1 MNWRKLTIKAYN
13 DGHIQLELSD
23 ECTGATQ
30 DFKVPIQRYI
40 KYFNDPNSASYMTT
54 FEGDRCVHECFK
66 TCNAYISFHRPT
78 TLVAIT
84 QKPYDF
90 AQTILVSDTDENRN
104 EPTPEPLPII
114 HLVYNDDILE
124 SGSYH
129 KRYAKVMNNSIWNY
143 YIVIK
148 PTHTKTER
156 IESEDG
162 YKDLS
167 YDIANLQWAIE
178 QIINNS
184 FYMTQDKETANLYN
198 LAICREYADL
208 HARMLQQSYLSTLD
222 GHGKAVAPFLF
233 HQEQK
238 MLEEIMDEPYIKSKG
253 NKENKAVVE
262 KKEEDNGQT
271 SSNTP
276 IPWKG
281 TEISK
286 YKWRILLLDDHVLAK
301 MTLYD
306 ANEKETTSCPDKLRI
321 ISNTLRRIFSGI
333 KIGYVDYNSEGKAN
347 IICDE
352 QTRKEVDNN
361 EYDIVFYCVSN
372 ITNAKTALRNHK
384 FEIVL
389 LDYLLEKDKN
399 SNTRE
404 YSYTLLKYIDNK
416 YKKTEEDEKE
426 DEKEKEK
433 EKEEE
438 KEKYKFGPHKRM
450 YFMFISSFATA
461 VNERL
466 LAEGL
471 HNSEKYWHI
480 AEGACPTNTPYLFL
494 HRLLHLMHKRVKD
507 MGIDKFMGI
516 NTKDE
521 FKDSHILKYI
531 INKIY
536 DPKDKDNTISNVRS
550 AANEYFDDVLSLLY
564 HYKRMLEDYHKP
576 EKPENVFLS
585 SESTLATDFVDNH
598 PKLGGFLEHL
608 TQLVYLTAFGTVRQ
622 WPEMW
627 EEYQFIRSITGER
640 IESIEDHIYKLKTN
654 S

>member
-1 MNWRKLTIKAYN
+1 MSMGEQTKSPNTLTITVNNGVISLEIGECEGDTLRFNGAITDYITKFNTKKESNEHEGYTCKAY
-13 DGHIQLELSD
+13 I
-23 ECTGATQ
+23 
-30 DFKVPIQRYI
+30 
-40 KYFNDPNSASYMTT
+40 
-54 FEGDRCVHECFK
+54 CFHK
-66 TCNAYISFHRPT
+66 PT
-78 TLVAIT
+78 TLHSLRVKSYLFS
-84 QKPYDF
+84 QDLLF
-90 AQTILVSDTDENRN
+90 
-104 EPTPEPLPII
+104 EPEDDQRPVTHDKCPII
-114 HLVYNDDILE
+114 HLTTYKNDSEKGSDLE
-124 SGSYH
+124 KDEFYL
-129 KRYAKVMNNSIWNY
+129 RYARIMDSSIWNY
-143 YIVIK
+143 YV
-148 PTHTKTER
+148 R
-156 IESEDG
+156 IPYTDVPENETRDASSVFYDFDQLKRAVENIIQHSKDG
-162 YKDLS
+162 
-167 YDIANLQWAIE
+167 
-178 QIINNS
+178 
-184 FYMTQDKETANLYN
+184 LYN
-198 LAICREYADL
+198 LAISHEYADL
-208 HARMLQQSYLSTLD
+208 HARLLEQSYLLTLD

-238 MLEEIMDEPYIKSKG
+238 MLEKIMAEPYIKPKG
-253 NKENKAVVE
+253 NKENRAVVE
-262 KKEEDNGQT
+262 KKETDNRQT
-271 SSNTP
+271 TQQAARNTR

-286 YKWRILLLDDHVLAK
+286 YKWRILLLDDHALEP
-301 MTLYD
+301 MTPYK
-306 ANEKETTSCPDKLRI
+306 ANETDTTSRPDKLRI

-333 KIGYVDYNSEGKAN
+333 KIGYVDYNSEGTAN

-372 ITNAKTALRNHK
+372 VKNAETALRKHK

-404 YSYTLLKYIDNK
+404 YSYTLLNYINDS
-416 YKKTEEDEKE
+416 KKA
-426 DEKEKEK
+426 
-433 EKEEE
+433 EE
-438 KEKYKFGPHKRM
+438 KYENNISLYKFGPHKRI

-471 HNSEKYWHI
+471 HKSEKYWHI

-516 NTKDE
+516 NAKDE
-521 FKDSHILKYI
+521 FKDSHIQKYI

-585 SESTLATDFVDNH
+585 SESTLATDFVDKNNR
-598 PKLGGFLEHL
+598 LGGFLEHL

>member
-1 MNWRKLTIKAYN
+1 MNWGKLTIKAYN

-40 KYFNDPNSASYMTT
+40 KYFNDQNSAPYMSTY
-54 FEGDRCVHECFK
+54 EGDRCVHECFK

-104 EPTPEPLPII
+104 EPKPEPLPII

-167 YDIANLQWAIE
+167 YDLANLQWAIE

-238 MLEEIMDEPYIKSKG
+238 MLTEIKKEPYIKAKG
-253 NKENKAVVE
+253 NNENKE
-262 KKEEDNGQT
+262 KKEAGNEQETQPVANDPKISWT
-271 SSNTP
+271 
-276 IPWKG
+276 K
-281 TEISK
+281 TEIGK
-286 YKWRILLLDDHVLAK
+286 YKWRILLLDDHVLTP
-301 MTLYD
+301 MSLYD
-306 ANEKETTSCPDKLRI
+306 KKEKNTTCSPDKLRI
-321 ISNTLRRIFSGI
+321 ISNTLRRIFTEI
-333 KIGYVDYNSEGKAN
+333 KIGYVDYNDEGTAN
-347 IICDE
+347 TICDE
-352 QTRKEVDNN
+352 ETRKKNDGN

-389 LDYLLEKDKN
+389 LDYLLGKDKD
-399 SNTRE
+399 STTRE
-404 YSYTLLKYIDNK
+404 YSYTLLKKIDK
-416 YKKTEEDEKE
+416 YKKTEE
-426 DEKEKEK
+426 KEKETD
-433 EKEEE
+433 
-438 KEKYKFGPHKRM
+438 KYKFGPHRRM

-471 HNSEKYWHI
+471 HKSEKYWHI
-480 AEGACPTNTPYLFL
+480 ADGACPTNTPYLFL
-494 HRLLHLMHKRVKD
+494 HRLFHLMDKRVKD
-507 MGIDKFMGI
+507 MGIDKFKGI

-521 FKDSHILKYI
+521 FKDSYIHKDI

-536 DPKDKDNTISNVRS
+536 GKKSKDSEDKVINTISSVRS
-550 AANEYFDDVLSLLY
+550 AANEHFDDVLSLLY
-564 HYKRMLEDYHKP
+564 HYKRMLEDYQKP
-576 EKPENVFLS
+576 EKTEDIFLS
-585 SESTLATDFVDNH
+585 SESTLTTDFVDNH

-627 EEYQFIRSITGER
+627 EEYQFIRSITGGR
-640 IESIEDHIYKLKTN
+640 IESIEEHIYNLKTN

>member
-1 MNWRKLTIKAYN
+1 MYREKLIIAIDNNGQIKLSLPDTAGDTGWAKVIKNYLDWYNRKP
-13 DGHIQLELSD
+13 
-23 ECTGATQ
+23 
-30 DFKVPIQRYI
+30 F
-40 KYFNDPNSASYMTT
+40 MTSNNLA
-54 FEGDRCVHECFK
+54 FGCKRCDRLCPCEYY
-66 TCNAYISFHRPT
+66 AYICFHLPSKLAET
-78 TLVAIT
+78 T
-84 QKPYDF
+84 KEMYSF
-90 AQTILVSDTDENRN
+90 AQETLMEKRA
-104 EPTPEPLPII
+104 EYPII
-114 HLVYNDDILE
+114 HLVTYENVLIDE
-124 SGSYH
+124 NFH
-129 KRYAKVMNNSIWNY
+129 KRYARIMDSSIWNY
-143 YIVIK
+143 YVYVGF
-148 PTHTKTER
+148 TESSST
-156 IESEDG
+156 IN
-162 YKDLS
+162 
-167 YDIANLQWAIE
+167 YDDSLTQLDFAVQNIL
-178 QIINNS
+178 NNTI
-184 FYMTQDKETANLYN
+184 YRLPYNQVGNLYK
-198 LAICREYADL
+198 LAISHEYADL

-238 MLEEIMDEPYIKSKG
+238 MHKEIMAEPYIKSKG
-253 NKENKAVVE
+253 NKEDKAVGE

-286 YKWRILLLDDHVLAK
+286 YKWRILLLDDHVLEK
-301 MTLYD
+301 MTPYK
-306 ANEKETTSCPDKLRI
+306 ANETDTTSRPDKLRI
-321 ISNTLRRIFSGI
+321 ISNTLRRIFSEI
-333 KIGYVDYNSEGKAN
+333 KIGYVDYKPTEKA
-347 IICDE
+347 ITIRDE
-352 QTRKEVDNN
+352 QTRKEVYNN

-372 ITNAKTALRNHK
+372 ITNAETALRNHK

-389 LDYLLEKDKN
+389 LDYLLGKDKDN
-399 SNTRE
+399 TTRE
-404 YSYTLLKYIDNK
+404 YSYTLLKNIDNK
-416 YKKTEEDEKE
+416 YKKTEENEKE
-426 DEKEKEK
+426 NEKEKEK
-433 EKEEE
+433 EKEKKTET
-438 KEKYKFGPHKRM
+438 EKYKFGPHKRI

-471 HNSEKYWHI
+471 HKSEKYWHI

-521 FKDSHILKYI
+521 FKDSHIQKYI

-536 DPKDKDNTISNVRS
+536 DPKDKDNTISSVRS

-585 SESTLATDFVDNH
+585 SESTLATDFVDKNNR
-598 PKLGGFLEHL
+598 LGGFLEHL

>member
-1 MNWRKLTIKAYN
+1 MENLSIKVDKNGKITLSLIDGSTKDAKLIAKYLNVYNEKAHKVSNNIALYSTRCN
-13 DGHIQLELSD
+13 QMCPHEYCTNAYLQLYQRSD
-23 ECTGATQ
+23 
-30 DFKVPIQRYI
+30 
-40 KYFNDPNSASYMTT
+40 
-54 FEGDRCVHECFK
+54 FEGERVE
-66 TCNAYISFHRPT
+66 
-78 TLVAIT
+78 
-84 QKPYDF
+84 PYEF
-90 AQTILVSDTDENRN
+90 NQNIIIQNN
-104 EPTPEPLPII
+104 NYPII
-114 HLVYNDDILE
+114 HLVRHDIIND
-124 SGSYH
+124 SNTTM
-129 KRYAKVMNNSIWNY
+129 RYACIMDSSIWNY
-143 YIVIK
+143 YVCVK
-148 PTHTKTER
+148 R
-156 IESEDG
+156 
-162 YKDLS
+162 
-167 YDIANLQWAIE
+167 
-178 QIINNS
+178 
-184 FYMTQDKETANLYN
+184 KETSGETINYDFTQLNFAVLNILNNTFYQLHGNKVGNLYK
-198 LAICREYADL
+198 LAISHEYVDL
-208 HARMLQQSYLSTLD
+208 HARMLQQSYLSTPA

-238 MLEEIMDEPYIKSKG
+238 MLEEIMDEPYIKPKG
-253 NKENKAVVE
+253 NKENKAGEE

-352 QTRKEVDNN
+352 QTRREVDNN

-372 ITNAKTALRNHK
+372 VKNAETALRKHK

-404 YSYTLLKYIDNK
+404 YSYTLLNYINDS
-416 YKKTEEDEKE
+416 KKA
-426 DEKEKEK
+426 
-433 EKEEE
+433 EE
-438 KEKYKFGPHKRM
+438 KYENNISLYKFGPHKRI

-471 HNSEKYWHI
+471 HKSEKYWHI

-521 FKDSHILKYI
+521 FKDSHIQKYI

-536 DPKDKDNTISNVRS
+536 DPKDQDNTISNVRS

>member
-1 MNWRKLTIKAYN
+1 MYREKLIIAIDNNGQIKLSLPDTAGDTGWAKVIKNYLDWYNRKP
-13 DGHIQLELSD
+13 
-23 ECTGATQ
+23 
-30 DFKVPIQRYI
+30 F
-40 KYFNDPNSASYMTT
+40 MTSNNLA
-54 FEGDRCVHECFK
+54 FGCKRCDRLCPCEYY
-66 TCNAYISFHRPT
+66 AYICFHLPSKLAET
-78 TLVAIT
+78 T
-84 QKPYDF
+84 KEMYRF
-90 AQTILVSDTDENRN
+90 AQETLMEKSAEY
-104 EPTPEPLPII
+104 PII
-114 HLVYNDDILE
+114 HLVTYENVLIDE
-124 SGSYH
+124 NFH
-129 KRYAKVMNNSIWNY
+129 KRYARIMDSSIWNY
-143 YIVIK
+143 YVYVGF
-148 PTHTKTER
+148 TESSST
-156 IESEDG
+156 IN
-162 YKDLS
+162 
-167 YDIANLQWAIE
+167 YDDSLTQLDFAVQNIL
-178 QIINNS
+178 NNTI
-184 FYMTQDKETANLYN
+184 YRLPYNQVGNLYK
-198 LAICREYADL
+198 LAISHEYADL

-238 MLEEIMDEPYIKSKG
+238 MHKEIMAEPYIKSKG
-253 NKENKAVVE
+253 NKEDKAVGE

-286 YKWRILLLDDHVLAK
+286 YKWRILLLDDHVLEK
-301 MTLYD
+301 MTPYK
-306 ANEKETTSCPDKLRI
+306 ANETDTTSRPDKLRI
-321 ISNTLRRIFSGI
+321 ISNTLRRIFSEI
-333 KIGYVDYNSEGKAN
+333 KIGYVDYKPTEKA
-347 IICDE
+347 ITIRDE
-352 QTRKEVDNN
+352 QTRKEVYNN

-372 ITNAKTALRNHK
+372 ITNAETALRNHK

-389 LDYLLEKDKN
+389 LDYLLGKDKDN
-399 SNTRE
+399 TTRE
-404 YSYTLLKYIDNK
+404 YSYTLLKNIDNK
-416 YKKTEEDEKE
+416 YKKTEENEKE
-426 DEKEKEK
+426 NEKEKEK
-433 EKEEE
+433 KTET
-438 KEKYKFGPHKRM
+438 EKYKFGPHKRI

-471 HNSEKYWHI
+471 HKSEKYWHI

-507 MGIDKFMGI
+507 MGIDKFVGI
-516 NTKDE
+516 NAKDE
-521 FKDSHILKYI
+521 FKDSHIQKYI

-536 DPKDKDNTISNVRS
+536 DPKDKNNTISNVRS

>member
-1 MNWRKLTIKAYN
+1 MYREKLIIAIDNNGQIKLSLPDTAGDTGWAKVIKNYLDWYNRKP
-13 DGHIQLELSD
+13 
-23 ECTGATQ
+23 
-30 DFKVPIQRYI
+30 F
-40 KYFNDPNSASYMTT
+40 MTSNNLA
-54 FEGDRCVHECFK
+54 FGCKRCNRLCPCEYY
-66 TCNAYISFHRPT
+66 AYICFHRPSELAET
-78 TLVAIT
+78 KTDI
-84 QKPYDF
+84 YNF
-90 AQTILVSDTDENRN
+90 AQKTLLWKNAEY
-104 EPTPEPLPII
+104 PII
-114 HLVYNDDILE
+114 HLVTYEDVLKNT
-124 SGSYH
+124 SFH
-129 KRYAKVMNNSIWNY
+129 KRYARIMDSSIWNY
-143 YIVIK
+143 YVYVGF
-148 PTHTKTER
+148 TESSST
-156 IESEDG
+156 IN
-162 YKDLS
+162 
-167 YDIANLQWAIE
+167 YDDSLTQLDFAVQNIL
-178 QIINNS
+178 NNTI
-184 FYMTQDKETANLYN
+184 YQLPYNQTGNLYK
-198 LAICREYADL
+198 LAISHEYADL
-208 HARMLQQSYLSTLD
+208 HARILQQSYLPSTQEV
-222 GHGKAVAPFLF
+222 HGKAVAPFLF

-253 NKENKAVVE
+253 NKENKAVEE
-262 KKEEDNGQT
+262 KNEEDNGQT
-271 SSNTP
+271 ISNTP
-276 IPWKG
+276 IPWKS

-286 YKWRILLLDDHVLAK
+286 YKWRILLLDDHVLEK

-306 ANEKETTSCPDKLRI
+306 ANEKETTSRPDKLRI
-321 ISNTLRRIFSGI
+321 ISNTLRRIFSRI
-333 KIGYVDYNSEGKAN
+333 KIGYVDYKPTEKA
-347 IICDE
+347 ITIRDE
-352 QTRKEVDNN
+352 QTRKEVYNN

-372 ITNAKTALRNHK
+372 ITNAETALRKHK
-384 FEIVL
+384 FEILL
-389 LDYLLEKDKN
+389 LDYLLGKQESD
-399 SNTRE
+399 SNKRE
-404 YSYTLLKYIDNK
+404 YSYTLLKYINDS
-416 YKKTEEDEKE
+416 KKTEDKGG
-426 DEKEKEK
+426 DNISV
-433 EKEEE
+433 
-438 KEKYKFGPHKRM
+438 YKFGPHKRM

-471 HNSEKYWHI
+471 HKSEKYWHI

-516 NTKDE
+516 NTKNE
-521 FKDSHILKYI
+521 FKDSHIQKYI

-585 SESTLATDFVDNH
+585 SESTLATDFVDKNNR
-598 PKLGGFLEHL
+598 LGGFLEHL

>member
-1 MNWRKLTIKAYN
+1 MYREKLIIAIDNNGQIKLSLPDTAGDTGWAKVIKNYLDWYNRKP
-13 DGHIQLELSD
+13 
-23 ECTGATQ
+23 
-30 DFKVPIQRYI
+30 F
-40 KYFNDPNSASYMTT
+40 MTSNNLA
-54 FEGDRCVHECFK
+54 FGCKRCDRLCPCEYY
-66 TCNAYISFHRPT
+66 AYICFHLPSKLAET
-78 TLVAIT
+78 T
-84 QKPYDF
+84 KEMYRF
-90 AQTILVSDTDENRN
+90 AQETLMEKSAEY
-104 EPTPEPLPII
+104 PII
-114 HLVYNDDILE
+114 HLVTYENVLIDE
-124 SGSYH
+124 NFH
-129 KRYAKVMNNSIWNY
+129 KRYARIMDSSIWNY
-143 YIVIK
+143 YVYVGF
-148 PTHTKTER
+148 TESSST
-156 IESEDG
+156 IN
-162 YKDLS
+162 
-167 YDIANLQWAIE
+167 YDDSLTQLDFAVQNIL
-178 QIINNS
+178 NNTI
-184 FYMTQDKETANLYN
+184 YRLPYNQVGNLYK
-198 LAICREYADL
+198 LAISHEYADL

-238 MLEEIMDEPYIKSKG
+238 MHKEIMAEPYIKSKG
-253 NKENKAVVE
+253 NKEDKAVGE

-286 YKWRILLLDDHVLAK
+286 YKWRILLLDDHVLEK
-301 MTLYD
+301 MTPYK
-306 ANEKETTSCPDKLRI
+306 ANETDTTSRPDKLRI
-321 ISNTLRRIFSGI
+321 ISNTLRRIFSEI
-333 KIGYVDYNSEGKAN
+333 KIGYVDYKPTEKA
-347 IICDE
+347 ITIRDE
-352 QTRKEVDNN
+352 QTRKEVYNN

-372 ITNAKTALRNHK
+372 ITNAETALRNHK

-389 LDYLLEKDKN
+389 LDYLLGKDKDN
-399 SNTRE
+399 TTRE
-404 YSYTLLKYIDNK
+404 YSYTLLKNIDNK
-416 YKKTEEDEKE
+416 YKKTEENEKE
-426 DEKEKEK
+426 NEKKTET
-433 EKEEE
+433 
-438 KEKYKFGPHKRM
+438 EKYKFGPHKRI

-471 HNSEKYWHI
+471 HKSEKYWHI

-521 FKDSHILKYI
+521 FKDSHIQKYI

-536 DPKDKDNTISNVRS
+536 DPKDKNNTISNVRS

-564 HYKRMLEDYHKP
+564 HYKRMLEDYQKP
-576 EKPENVFLS
+576 EKTEDIFLS

>member
-1 MNWRKLTIKAYN
+1 MYREKLIIAIDNNGQIKLSLPDIAGDTGWAKVIKNYLDWYN
-13 DGHIQLELSD
+13 RNP
-23 ECTGATQ
+23 
-30 DFKVPIQRYI
+30 F
-40 KYFNDPNSASYMTT
+40 MTSNNLA
-54 FEGDRCVHECFK
+54 FGCKRCDRLCPCEYY
-66 TCNAYISFHRPT
+66 AYICFHRPSELAET
-78 TLVAIT
+78 KTDI
-84 QKPYDF
+84 YNF
-90 AQTILVSDTDENRN
+90 AQKTLLWKNAEY
-104 EPTPEPLPII
+104 PII
-114 HLVYNDDILE
+114 HLVTYEDVLKNT
-124 SGSYH
+124 SFH
-129 KRYAKVMNNSIWNY
+129 KRYARIMDSSIWNY
-143 YIVIK
+143 YVYVGF
-148 PTHTKTER
+148 TESSST
-156 IESEDG
+156 IN
-162 YKDLS
+162 
-167 YDIANLQWAIE
+167 YDDSLTQLDFAVQNIL
-178 QIINNS
+178 NNTI
-184 FYMTQDKETANLYN
+184 YQLPYNQTGNLYK
-198 LAICREYADL
+198 LAISHEYADL
-208 HARMLQQSYLSTLD
+208 HARILQQSYLPSTQEV
-222 GHGKAVAPFLF
+222 HGKAVAPFLF

-238 MLEEIMDEPYIKSKG
+238 MVEKIMAEPYIKSKG
-253 NKENKAVVE
+253 NKEDKAVGE

-281 TEISK
+281 SEISK
-286 YKWRILLLDDHVLAK
+286 YKWRILLLDDHVLEK
-301 MTLYD
+301 MTPYK
-306 ANEKETTSCPDKLRI
+306 ANETDTTSRPDKLRI
-321 ISNTLRRIFSGI
+321 ISNTLRRIFSEI
-333 KIGYVDYNSEGKAN
+333 KIGYVDYKPTEKA
-347 IICDE
+347 ITIRDE
-352 QTRKEVDNN
+352 QTRKEVYNN

-372 ITNAKTALRNHK
+372 ITNAETALRNHK

-389 LDYLLEKDKN
+389 LDYLLGKDKD

-404 YSYTLLKYIDNK
+404 YSYSLLNYINDS
-416 YKKTEEDEKE
+416 KKA
-426 DEKEKEK
+426 
-433 EKEEE
+433 EE
-438 KEKYKFGPHKRM
+438 KYENNISLYKFGPHKRI

-471 HNSEKYWHI
+471 HKSEKYWHI

-521 FKDSHILKYI
+521 FKDSHIQKYI

-536 DPKDKDNTISNVRS
+536 DPKDKNNTISNVRS

>member
-1 MNWRKLTIKAYN
+1 MYREKLIIAIDNNGQIKLSLPDTAGDTGWAKVIKNYLDWYNRKP
-13 DGHIQLELSD
+13 
-23 ECTGATQ
+23 
-30 DFKVPIQRYI
+30 F
-40 KYFNDPNSASYMTT
+40 MTSNNLA
-54 FEGDRCVHECFK
+54 FGCKRCDRLCPCEYY
-66 TCNAYISFHRPT
+66 AYICFHLPSKLAET
-78 TLVAIT
+78 T
-84 QKPYDF
+84 KEMYSF
-90 AQTILVSDTDENRN
+90 AQETLMEKSAEY
-104 EPTPEPLPII
+104 PII
-114 HLVYNDDILE
+114 HLVTYENVLIDE
-124 SGSYH
+124 NFH
-129 KRYAKVMNNSIWNY
+129 KRYARIMDSSIWNY
-143 YIVIK
+143 YVYVGF
-148 PTHTKTER
+148 TESSST
-156 IESEDG
+156 IN
-162 YKDLS
+162 
-167 YDIANLQWAIE
+167 YDDSLTQLDFAVQNIL
-178 QIINNS
+178 NNTI
-184 FYMTQDKETANLYN
+184 YRLPYNQVGNLYK
-198 LAICREYADL
+198 LAISHEYADL

-238 MLEEIMDEPYIKSKG
+238 MHKEIMAEPYIKSKG
-253 NKENKAVVE
+253 NKEDKAVGE

-271 SSNTP
+271 SSNTL

-286 YKWRILLLDDHVLAK
+286 YKWRILLLDDHVLEK
-301 MTLYD
+301 MTPYK
-306 ANEKETTSCPDKLRI
+306 ANETDTTSRPDKLRI

-333 KIGYVDYNSEGKAN
+333 KIGYVDYNSEGTAN

-372 ITNAKTALRNHK
+372 VKNAETALRKHK

-404 YSYTLLKYIDNK
+404 YSYTLLNYINDS
-416 YKKTEEDEKE
+416 KKA
-426 DEKEKEK
+426 
-433 EKEEE
+433 EE
-438 KEKYKFGPHKRM
+438 KYENNISLYKFGPHKRI

-471 HNSEKYWHI
+471 HKSEKYWHI

-516 NTKDE
+516 NTKDK
-521 FKDSHILKYI
+521 FKDSHIQKYI

-585 SESTLATDFVDNH
+585 SESTLATDFVDKNNR
-598 PKLGGFLEHL
+598 LGGFLEHL

>member
-1 MNWRKLTIKAYN
+1 MYREKLIIAIDNNGQIKLSLPDTAGDTGWAKVIKNYLDWYNRKP
-13 DGHIQLELSD
+13 
-23 ECTGATQ
+23 
-30 DFKVPIQRYI
+30 F
-40 KYFNDPNSASYMTT
+40 MTSNNLA
-54 FEGDRCVHECFK
+54 FGCKRCDRLCPCEYY
-66 TCNAYISFHRPT
+66 AYICFHFPSKLAEST
-78 TLVAIT
+78 
-84 QKPYDF
+84 KEMYSF
-90 AQTILVSDTDENRN
+90 AQETLMEKSAEY
-104 EPTPEPLPII
+104 PII
-114 HLVYNDDILE
+114 HLVTYENVLIDE
-124 SGSYH
+124 NFH
-129 KRYAKVMNNSIWNY
+129 KRYARIMDSSIWNY
-143 YIVIK
+143 YVYVGF
-148 PTHTKTER
+148 TESSST
-156 IESEDG
+156 IN
-162 YKDLS
+162 
-167 YDIANLQWAIE
+167 YDDSLTQLDFAVQNIL
-178 QIINNS
+178 NNTI
-184 FYMTQDKETANLYN
+184 YRLPYNQVGNLYK
-198 LAICREYADL
+198 LAISHEYADL

-238 MLEEIMDEPYIKSKG
+238 MHKEIMAEPYIKSKG
-253 NKENKAVVE
+253 NKEDKAVGE
-262 KKEEDNGQT
+262 KKEEDNGQA

-306 ANEKETTSCPDKLRI
+306 ANEKETTSCPDKLHI
-321 ISNTLRRIFSGI
+321 ISNTLRRIFSEI
-333 KIGYVDYNSEGKAN
+333 KIGYVDYKPTEKA
-347 IICDE
+347 ITIRDE
-352 QTRKEVDNN
+352 QTRKEVYNN

-372 ITNAKTALRNHK
+372 ITNAETALRNHK

-389 LDYLLEKDKN
+389 LDYLLGKGKD

-404 YSYTLLKYIDNK
+404 YSYTLLKNIDNK

-426 DEKEKEK
+426 KEKEK
-433 EKEEE
+433 EKKTET
-438 KEKYKFGPHKRM
+438 EKYKFGPHKRI

-471 HNSEKYWHI
+471 HKSEKYWHI

-521 FKDSHILKYI
+521 FKDSHIQKYI

-585 SESTLATDFVDNH
+585 SESTLATDFVDKNNR
-598 PKLGGFLEHL
+598 LGGFLEHL

>member
-1 MNWRKLTIKAYN
+1 MYREKLIIAIDNNGQIKLSLPDTAGDTGWAKVIKNYLDWYNRKP
-13 DGHIQLELSD
+13 
-23 ECTGATQ
+23 
-30 DFKVPIQRYI
+30 F
-40 KYFNDPNSASYMTT
+40 MTSNNLA
-54 FEGDRCVHECFK
+54 FGCKRCDRLCPCEYY
-66 TCNAYISFHRPT
+66 AYICFHLPSKLAET
-78 TLVAIT
+78 T
-84 QKPYDF
+84 KEMYRF
-90 AQTILVSDTDENRN
+90 AQETLMEKSAEY
-104 EPTPEPLPII
+104 PII
-114 HLVYNDDILE
+114 HLVTYENVLIDE
-124 SGSYH
+124 NFH
-129 KRYAKVMNNSIWNY
+129 KRYARIMDSSIWNY
-143 YIVIK
+143 YVYVGF
-148 PTHTKTER
+148 TESSST
-156 IESEDG
+156 IN
-162 YKDLS
+162 
-167 YDIANLQWAIE
+167 YDDSLTQLDFAVQNIL
-178 QIINNS
+178 NNTI
-184 FYMTQDKETANLYN
+184 YRLPYNQVGNLYK
-198 LAICREYADL
+198 LAISHEYADL

-238 MLEEIMDEPYIKSKG
+238 MHKEIMAEPYIKSKG
-253 NKENKAVVE
+253 NKEDKAVGE

-286 YKWRILLLDDHVLAK
+286 YKWRILLLDDHVLEK
-301 MTLYD
+301 MTPYK
-306 ANEKETTSCPDKLRI
+306 ANETDTTSRPDKLRI
-321 ISNTLRRIFSGI
+321 ISNTLRRIFSEI
-333 KIGYVDYNSEGKAN
+333 KIGYVDYKPTEKA
-347 IICDE
+347 ITIRDE
-352 QTRKEVDNN
+352 QTRKEVYNN

-372 ITNAKTALRNHK
+372 ITNAETALRNHK

-389 LDYLLEKDKN
+389 LDYLLGKDKDN
-399 SNTRE
+399 TTRE
-404 YSYTLLKYIDNK
+404 YSYTLLKNIDNK
-416 YKKTEEDEKE
+416 YKKTEENEKE
-426 DEKEKEK
+426 DKKEKEKEK
-433 EKEEE
+433 EKKTET
-438 KEKYKFGPHKRM
+438 EKYKFGPHKRI

-471 HNSEKYWHI
+471 HKSEKYWHI

-521 FKDSHILKYI
+521 FKDSHIQKYI

-536 DPKDKDNTISNVRS
+536 DPKDKNNTISNVRS

-564 HYKRMLEDYHKP
+564 HYKRMLEDYQKP
-576 EKPENVFLS
+576 EKTEDIFLS

>member
-1 MNWRKLTIKAYN
+1 MYREKLIIAIDNNGQIKLSLPDTAGDTGWAKVIKNYLDWYNRKP
-13 DGHIQLELSD
+13 
-23 ECTGATQ
+23 
-30 DFKVPIQRYI
+30 F
-40 KYFNDPNSASYMTT
+40 MTSNNLA
-54 FEGDRCVHECFK
+54 FGCKRCDRLCPCEYY
-66 TCNAYISFHRPT
+66 AYICFHLPSKLAET
-78 TLVAIT
+78 T
-84 QKPYDF
+84 KEMYRF
-90 AQTILVSDTDENRN
+90 AQETLMEKSAEY
-104 EPTPEPLPII
+104 PII
-114 HLVYNDDILE
+114 HLVTYENVLIDE
-124 SGSYH
+124 NFH
-129 KRYAKVMNNSIWNY
+129 KRYARIMDSSIWNY
-143 YIVIK
+143 YVYVGF
-148 PTHTKTER
+148 TESSST
-156 IESEDG
+156 IN
-162 YKDLS
+162 
-167 YDIANLQWAIE
+167 YDDSLTQLDFAVQNIL
-178 QIINNS
+178 NNTI
-184 FYMTQDKETANLYN
+184 YRLPYNQVGNLYK
-198 LAICREYADL
+198 LAISHEYADL

-238 MLEEIMDEPYIKSKG
+238 MHKEIMAEPYIKSKG
-253 NKENKAVVE
+253 NKEDKAVGE

-286 YKWRILLLDDHVLAK
+286 YKWRILLLDDHVLEK
-301 MTLYD
+301 MTPYK
-306 ANEKETTSCPDKLRI
+306 ANETDTTSRPDKLRI
-321 ISNTLRRIFSGI
+321 ISNTLRRIFSEI
-333 KIGYVDYNSEGKAN
+333 KIGYVDYKPTEKA
-347 IICDE
+347 ITIRDE
-352 QTRKEVDNN
+352 QTRKEVYNN

-372 ITNAKTALRNHK
+372 ITNAETALRNHK

-389 LDYLLEKDKN
+389 LDYLLGKDKDN
-399 SNTRE
+399 TTRE
-404 YSYTLLKYIDNK
+404 YSYTLLKNIDNK
-416 YKKTEEDEKE
+416 YKKTEENEKE
-426 DEKEKEK
+426 NEKEKEK
-433 EKEEE
+433 KTET
-438 KEKYKFGPHKRM
+438 EKYKFGPHKRI

-471 HNSEKYWHI
+471 HKSEKYWHI

-521 FKDSHILKYI
+521 FKDSHIQKYI

>member
-1 MNWRKLTIKAYN
+1 MYREKLIIAIDNNGQIKLSLPDTAGDTGWAKVIKNYLDWYNRKP
-13 DGHIQLELSD
+13 
-23 ECTGATQ
+23 
-30 DFKVPIQRYI
+30 F
-40 KYFNDPNSASYMTT
+40 MTSNNLA
-54 FEGDRCVHECFK
+54 FGCKRCDRLCPCEYY
-66 TCNAYISFHRPT
+66 AYICFHLPSKLAET
-78 TLVAIT
+78 T
-84 QKPYDF
+84 KEMYSF
-90 AQTILVSDTDENRN
+90 AQETLMEKSAEY
-104 EPTPEPLPII
+104 PII
-114 HLVYNDDILE
+114 HLVTYENVLIDE
-124 SGSYH
+124 NFH
-129 KRYAKVMNNSIWNY
+129 KRYARIMDSSIWNY
-143 YIVIK
+143 YVYVGF
-148 PTHTKTER
+148 TESSST
-156 IESEDG
+156 IN
-162 YKDLS
+162 
-167 YDIANLQWAIE
+167 YDVSLTQLDFAVQNIL
-178 QIINNS
+178 NNTI
-184 FYMTQDKETANLYN
+184 YRLPYNQVGNLYK
-198 LAICREYADL
+198 LAISHEYADL

-238 MLEEIMDEPYIKSKG
+238 MHKEIMAEPYIKSKG
-253 NKENKAVVE
+253 NKEDKAVGE

-286 YKWRILLLDDHVLAK
+286 YKWRILLLDDHVLEK
-301 MTLYD
+301 MTPYK
-306 ANEKETTSCPDKLRI
+306 ANETDTTSRPDKLRI
-321 ISNTLRRIFSGI
+321 ISNTLRRIFSEI
-333 KIGYVDYNSEGKAN
+333 KIGYVDYKPTEKA
-347 IICDE
+347 ITIRDE
-352 QTRKEVDNN
+352 QTRKEVYNN

-389 LDYLLEKDKN
+389 LDYLLGKGED

-404 YSYTLLKYIDNK
+404 YSYTLLKYIDE
-416 YKKTEEDEKE
+416 YKKTEED
-426 DEKEKEK
+426 EKEK

-438 KEKYKFGPHKRM
+438 KEKEKEKEKYKFGPHKRI

-471 HNSEKYWHI
+471 HKSEKYWHI

-521 FKDSHILKYI
+521 FKDSHIQKYI

-564 HYKRMLEDYHKP
+564 HYKRMLEDYQKP
-576 EKPENVFLS
+576 EKTEDIFLS